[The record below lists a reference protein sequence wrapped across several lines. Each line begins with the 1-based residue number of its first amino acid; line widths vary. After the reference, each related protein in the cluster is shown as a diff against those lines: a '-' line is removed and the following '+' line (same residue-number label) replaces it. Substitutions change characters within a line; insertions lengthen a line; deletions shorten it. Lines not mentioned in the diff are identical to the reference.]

1 MKSFLGLL
9 FFYLLFN
16 VLLIALGTGIGFLL
30 HWILPAVEIGM
41 SILIG
46 VVASGISLHFW
57 IRMNSYLGDYAQEE
71 LFIDE
76 LSEMTPPPP
85 RRKRQRRKSK

>member
-16 VLLIALGTGIGFLL
+16 ALLIALGTGIGFLL

-41 SILIG
+41 GILIG
-46 VVASGISLHFW
+46 VFVSGISIHLW
-57 IRMNSYLGDYAQEE
+57 IQMYSYLGDYAEEE
-71 LFIDE
+71 LFLEE
-76 LSEMTPPPP
+76 LSEITPPPS
-85 RRKRQRRKSK
+85 RRKHQRRKSR

>member
-1 MKSFLGLL
+1 MKSFLSLL

-16 VLLIALGTGIGFLL
+16 VLLIALGIGIGFLL

-46 VVASGISLHFW
+46 VVASGISLHFAV
-57 IRMNSYLGDYAQEE
+57 RLNNFLSDYAEE
-71 LFIDE
+71 ALFME
-76 LSEMTPPPP
+76 EMSEITPPPP
-85 RRKRQRRKSK
+85 RQKHQRRKSK

>member
-1 MKSFLGLL
+1 MKSFLSLL

-16 VLLIALGTGIGFLL
+16 VLLIALGIGIGFLL

-46 VVASGISLHFW
+46 VFVSGISLHFW
-57 IRMNSYLGDYAQEE
+57 IRMYTYLDDYAQEE
-71 LFIDE
+71 LFMEE
-76 LSEMTPPPP
+76 LSEITPPPP
-85 RRKRQRRKSK
+85 RQQRRKQKSR

>member
-1 MKSFLGLL
+1 MKYFLGTF

-16 VLLIALGTGIGFLL
+16 VLLIALGIGIGFLL

-57 IRMNSYLGDYAQEE
+57 IRMNSYLGDYVEEE
-71 LFIDE
+71 LFLEE
-76 LSEMTPPPP
+76 LSEITPPPP

>member
-1 MKSFLGLL
+1 MKFFLGLL

-16 VLLIALGTGIGFLL
+16 VLLIALGIGIGFLL

-41 SILIG
+41 GIMIG
-46 VVASGISLHFW
+46 VFVSGISLHFW
-57 IRMNSYLGDYAQEE
+57 IRMYTYLEDYAQEE

-76 LSEMTPPPP
+76 LSDITPPPP

>member
-1 MKSFLGLL
+1 MKSFLSLL

-16 VLLIALGTGIGFLL
+16 VLLIALGIGIGFLL

-46 VVASGISLHFW
+46 VVASGISLHFG
-57 IRMNSYLGDYAQEE
+57 IQLNSFLGDYVEEE
-71 LFIDE
+71 LFLEE
-76 LSEMTPPPP
+76 LSEITLPPP
-85 RRKRQRRKSK
+85 RQKHQRKKSK

>member
-1 MKSFLGLL
+1 MKSLFGMLFL
-9 FFYLLFN
+9 YLLFN
-16 VLLIALGTGIGFLL
+16 ALLIGIGFFL

-57 IRMNSYLGDYAQEE
+57 IRMYTYLEDYAQEE
-71 LFIDE
+71 LFIEE
-76 LSEMTPPPP
+76 LSEITPPPP
-85 RRKRQRRKSK
+85 RQKHQRRKSK

>member
-1 MKSFLGLL
+1 MKFFLGLL

-16 VLLIALGTGIGFLL
+16 VLLIALGIGIGFLL

-41 SILIG
+41 GIMIG
-46 VVASGISLHFW
+46 VFVSGISLHFW
-57 IRMNSYLGDYAQEE
+57 IRMYTYPEDYAQEE
-71 LFIDE
+71 LFIEE
-76 LSEMTPPPP
+76 LSDITPPPP

>member
-16 VLLIALGTGIGFLL
+16 VLLIALGIGIGFFL

-46 VVASGISLHFW
+46 VVASGISLHFG
-57 IRMNSYLGDYAQEE
+57 IRLNNFLADYAEE
-71 LFIDE
+71 ALFIEE
-76 LSEMTPPPP
+76 LSEITPPPP
-85 RRKRQRRKSK
+85 RQKHQRRKSK

>member
-1 MKSFLGLL
+1 MKYFLGTF

-57 IRMNSYLGDYAQEE
+57 IRTYTYLEDYAQKEPFIEE
-71 LFIDE
+71 LSDI
-76 LSEMTPPPP
+76 TPPPP

>member
-1 MKSFLGLL
+1 MKSIFAMF

-16 VLLIALGTGIGFLL
+16 VLLIAFGIGTGFLL

-46 VVASGISLHFW
+46 VVAAGISLYFG
-57 IRMNSYLGDYAQEE
+57 IRLNNFLGEFAKEALLIEQ
-71 LFIDE
+71 
-76 LSEMTPPPP
+76 LSEITPP
-85 RRKRQRRKSK
+85 RRKQQWRNSK

>member
-16 VLLIALGTGIGFLL
+16 VLLIALGIGIGFLL

-41 SILIG
+41 GIMIG
-46 VVASGISLHFW
+46 VFVSGISIHFW
-57 IRMNSYLGDYAQEE
+57 IRMYSYLEDYAQEE
-71 LFIDE
+71 LFIEE
-76 LSEMTPPPP
+76 LSEITPPSP
-85 RRKRQRRKSK
+85 RQKHQRRKSK